1 MDVVDGVL
9 KFTGVRL
16 DRSTIQTA
24 GPIKSIGLHEVMV
37 KLHPE
42 VQFALTL
49 DVIPA

>member
-1 MDVVDGVL
+1 M
-9 KFTGVRL
+9 KFTGVQL
-16 DRSTIQTA
+16 ERSTVQMTS
-24 GPIKSIGLHEVMV
+24 PIKSIGLHEVMV

>member
-1 MDVVDGVL
+1 VL
-9 KFTGVRL
+9 MP
-16 DRSTIQTA
+16 A
-24 GPIKSIGLHEVMV
+24 PIKTIGLHEVTV